1 MESRGASRK
10 SDRDIPAMTRK
21 ELLEELKQ
29 QLLEHQYDSVI
40 ESFIIQAFEVPFPN
54 WLSFTRM
61 MKEEGHAQ
69 AYHYFE
75 EWVPDWASSYLTDYA
90 ATTALI
96 RQVLP
101 DVGYC
106 AGRARDGTYWADVG
120 VDGVS
125 FYASHPKG
133 ETWALISAL
142 VDAVLATH

>member
-1 MESRGASRK
+1 MMS
-10 SDRDIPAMTRK
+10 RK

-29 QLLEHQYDSVI
+29 QLADHQHAVVI
-40 ESFIIQAFEVPFPN
+40 EAFVVRAFEVPFPD

-75 EWVPDWASSYLTDYA
+75 EWIPDWAPSYLTDYA

-101 DVGYC
+101 GVGYC
-106 AGRARDGTYWADVG
+106 AGCARDGTYWADIG
-120 VDGVS
+120 VDGTS
-125 FYASHPKG
+125 FYANHPKG
-133 ETWALISAL
+133 EIWALMSAL
-142 VDAVLATH
+142 IDAVLATH